1 MMLFNQP
8 LLKLKQLWRQVDLVD
23 IRIDQALRSL
33 RQLCQLI
40 LHRCLQF
47 HYIGLNRAGI
57 SADYFQLQWLGATES
72 RCGINEITMV
82 VKARTITIMRDFLIV

>member
-33 RQLCQLI
+33 RQLC
-40 LHRCLQF
+40 
-47 HYIGLNRAGI
+47 
-57 SADYFQLQWLGATES
+57 
-72 RCGINEITMV
+72 
-82 VKARTITIMRDFLIV
+82 